1 MFVRPDKASVT
12 ACGTARLP
20 DRGIDAGALGGLLS
34 ADWCSAE
41 RSLFPHAAGLHD
53 LPVAPWIPICCSG
66 FVALTQLMSR
76 VPEHHTETTAALNKL
91 AANDRS
97 TRLRPSWRPGL

>member
-1 MFVRPDKASVT
+1 MFVRRDRTSVT

-20 DRGIDAGALGGLLS
+20 DRGTDAGALGGLLS

-41 RSLFPHAAGLHD
+41 RSLSPHAAGLHD
-53 LPVAPWIPICCSG
+53 LPVAPWIPIRCLG

-76 VPEHHTETTAALNKL
+76 VPEHHTDTTAALKQI
-91 AANDRS
+91 RS
-97 TRLRPSWRPGL
+97 E